1 MSNINVSP
9 GQLLIDHLYRG
20 VETLGDPRPK
30 LTYGSSEQQTKDD
43 VPGWVVSVAVP
54 RGRLV
59 EEQRV
64 TVWSET
70 CPDLHDGQTAVFRDV
85 LVGAV
90 DGRVY
95 VQAYAVKGGNDNA

>member
-20 VETLGDPRPK
+20 VEVLGDVRPK
-30 LTYGSSEQQTKDD
+30 LIYGSSEQQTKDD

-85 LVGAV
+85 VVGAV
-90 DGRVY
+90 DGRIY
-95 VQAYAVKGGNDNA
+95 VQAHTVRGAENA